1 MWMGT
6 LSVRAVYAGTIAS
19 TQARKPFMSQV
30 PRP

>member
-6 LSVRAVYAGTIAS
+6 LSARDVNAGTSAS